1 MLRIL
6 SDNLLAVKFLTL
18 LGTGASPDAV
28 QRRIRWS
35 AKPKLHF
42 ARAFS
47 VDNIGGEIMEQGK
60 KKKRKKGARQS
71 VKTGMSPG
79 YMAFVGEQK
88 VDRVR
93 IDVIHYDENSCRE
106 LADVSSEQCHQA
118 VAEPGVSWINV
129 SGIHDTALI
138 ETLGKAFDFHSLTLA
153 DIVNTA
159 QRLKVEEF
167 KNYLFIVMKMLSC
180 NDDSSELNIEHVSLI
195 LGQNY
200 VISFQEAPG
209 DVFDSLRDRIRSG
222 KGRIRTMK
230 ADYLAYA
237 LMDAVVDNYFIA
249 AERIGDR
256 LEIID
261 DKILSDPRHEDM
273 RAIHLLK
280 LDILNMRKAAW
291 PLREEIS
298 TLSKYEGQD
307 IKTSETAVYW
317 RDLYDHTIQI
327 IDMVENFR
335 EILGGIHDT
344 YLSSLSNRMN
354 EIMKMLTVMA
364 TVFIPLT
371 FIAGVYGMNFENMPE
386 LKWHYS
392 YYVVLGGM
400 FLITVGMLAYFRRK
414 KWI

>member
-1 MLRIL
+1 
-6 SDNLLAVKFLTL
+6 
-18 LGTGASPDAV
+18 
-28 QRRIRWS
+28 
-35 AKPKLHF
+35 
-42 ARAFS
+42 
-47 VDNIGGEIMEQGK
+47 MEQGK